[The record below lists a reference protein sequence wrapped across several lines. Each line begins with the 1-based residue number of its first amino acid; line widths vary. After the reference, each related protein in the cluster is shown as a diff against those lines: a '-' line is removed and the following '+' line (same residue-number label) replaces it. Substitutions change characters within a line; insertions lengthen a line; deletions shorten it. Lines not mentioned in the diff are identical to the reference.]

1 MNVEGIFGQLKSQ
14 VGKVLVARGGWGHY
28 IRGVKKV
35 ARGCKFEAPA
45 MGTPLPP
52 PLCPPV
58 IEIMALSNL
67 DFNTQ
72 HFCVSG

>member
-45 MGTPLPP
+45 MA